1 MSEEEE
7 ETVEVVAPKGR
18 GRGRGGGVPI
28 LPTGK
33 SIICNLGG
41 TKLRTRR
48 RLAVF
53 AG

>member
-1 MSEEEE
+1 MSEEE

-33 SIICNLGG
+33 SIIC
-41 TKLRTRR
+41 KLTRSNR
-48 RLAVF
+48 KN
-53 AG
+53 